1 MIEKK
6 GIVKPGI
13 TPDTEKKLV
22 VGEKQADAA
31 AKTRQL
37 DDDATKRL
45 SDVAASG
52 LAESGS

>member
-1 MIEKK
+1 MIEKQ

-13 TPDTEKKLV
+13 TPDTEKKL

>member
-1 MIEKK
+1 MEKK
-6 GIVKPGI
+6 GEVKPGI
-13 TPDTEKKLV
+13 TPDTEKKL

-45 SDVAASG
+45 SDGAANG
-52 LAESGS
+52 LAKSGS